1 MLPKQTE
8 HKPEKIPEWDLALTS
23 CEIEDIKEL
32 LALITDLK
40 RKDLTRGSVAM
51 SFCRRLI

>member
-1 MLPKQTE
+1 VLPKQTE

-32 LALITDLK
+32 LALVTDLK